1 MSMQNANIL
10 NVQKHMLNKQM
21 WFFWPHHTARG
32 ILVPHLEIEHTRP
45 TVEAWSL
52 SHSANRE
59 VLYKCNF
66 MFT

>member
-32 ILVPHLEIEHTRP
+32 ILVTHLEIEHTRP

-52 SHSANRE
+52 SH
-59 VLYKCNF
+59 
-66 MFT
+66 